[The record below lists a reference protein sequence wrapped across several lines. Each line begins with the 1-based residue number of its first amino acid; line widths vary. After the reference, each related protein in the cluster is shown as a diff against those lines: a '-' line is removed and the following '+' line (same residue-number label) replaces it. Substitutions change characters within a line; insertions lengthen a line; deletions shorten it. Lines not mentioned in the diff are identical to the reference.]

1 MKAEDVKEIRQLLKL
16 TQDELAKKIGVARNT
31 IINYERGGVIPLAK
45 QQLLQSLLELA
56 ILNVDVKKVEI
67 DDKAKVSAYS
77 DNDIIYTSDAIP
89 PINDKEDSG
98 IPHVEKM
105 SIGIPHI
112 ESVEAFCGPGQ
123 GFDIAVMRKE
133 CPVYNIP
140 GMEGAD
146 FTIKAKG
153 RSMIN
158 REFPD
163 RSVKEGDY
171 IGCVKCRSGVIRF
184 GEVYALATS
193 EGVMVKIVQESDREG
208 YVLLESFN
216 KEEGFKPFHY
226 PVVDI
231 HDMALVVAVASISRW
246 A

>member
-1 MKAEDVKEIRQLLKL
+1 MTFPQFNESWLLTGEGKML
-16 TQDELAKKIGVARNT
+16 K
-31 IINYERGGVIPLAK
+31 
-45 QQLLQSLLELA
+45 
-56 ILNVDVKKVEI
+56 
-67 DDKAKVSAYS
+67 DD
-77 DNDIIYTSDAIP
+77 P
-89 PINDKEDSG
+89 E
-98 IPHVEKM
+98 IPHMEAL

-112 ESVEAFCGPGQ
+112 EFIEAYCGPGQ
-123 GFDIAVMRKE
+123 GFDVAVMRKE
-133 CPVYNIP
+133 CPMYNIP

-158 REFPD
+158 REYPD

-193 EGVMVKIVQESDREG
+193 EGIMVKIVQESDREG

-226 PVVDI
+226 PIVDI
-231 HDMALVVAVASISRW
+231 HDMALVVAVASINRW

>member
-1 MKAEDVKEIRQLLKL
+1 MN
-16 TQDELAKKIGVARNT
+16 AKDR
-31 IINYERGGVIPLAK
+31 
-45 QQLLQSLLELA
+45 LLEFLKYLNIGQNKFEAFVGISNGYINNNKGSIGTA
-56 ILNVDVKKVEI
+56 IITKIAAKFPELNITWLQTGEGEML
-67 DDKAKVSAYS
+67 
-77 DNDIIYTSDAIP
+77 
-89 PINDKEDSG
+89 KEDSG

-123 GFDIAVMRKE
+123 GFDITVMRKE

-146 FTIKAKG
+146 FTIRAAG

-158 REFPD
+158 REYPD

-171 IGCVKCRSGVIRF
+171 IGCIKCRSGVVRY

-216 KEEGFKPFHY
+216 KEEGFKSFYY
-226 PVVDI
+226 PIVDI

>member
-1 MKAEDVKEIRQLLKL
+1 MMNSAEILLTIIKHEGLNKNSFAKA
-16 TQDELAKKIGVARNT
+16 IGV
-31 IINYERGGVIPLAK
+31 NYK
-45 QQLLQSLLELA
+45 Q
-56 ILNVDVKKVEI
+56 V
-67 DDKAKVSAYS
+67 Y
-77 DNDIIYTSDAIP
+77 DIISGDTKSITNKFA
-89 PINDKEDSG
+89 DKILHPFPHYKKSWIMTGEGEMFNNSST
-98 IPHVEKM
+98 IPHIEEL

-112 ESVEAFCGPGQ
+112 EAIEAYCGPGQ
-123 GFDIAVMRKE
+123 GFDVTVMRKE
-133 CPVYNIP
+133 CPTYNIP

-146 FTIKAKG
+146 FTIRAKG

-158 REFPD
+158 RDYPD

-171 IGCVKCRSGVIRF
+171 IGCVKCRSGVVRY

-193 EGVMVKIVQESDREG
+193 EGVMIKIVQESDREG

-226 PVVDI
+226 PIIDI
-231 HDMALVVAVASISRW
+231 HDWALVVAVASISRW

>member
-1 MKAEDVKEIRQLLKL
+1 MRKIDRFDNYMKYKELNDNKVTIQLGLSVGTLGKSRKEGRDL
-16 TQDELAKKIGVARNT
+16 SDR
-31 IINYERGGVIPLAK
+31 VIE
-45 QQLLQSLLELA
+45 Q
-56 ILNVDVKKVEI
+56 ILNF
-67 DDKAKVSAYS
+67 
-77 DNDIIYTSDAIP
+77 YTDLNKIWLLTGEGNMLKDES
-89 PINDKEDSG
+89 E
-98 IPHVEKM
+98 IPHVEEL
-105 SIGIPHI
+105 SVGIPHI
-112 ESVEAFCGPGQ
+112 ESVEAYCGPGQ

-146 FTIKAKG
+146 FTIRAKG

-158 REFPD
+158 RDYPD

-171 IGCVKCRSGVIRF
+171 VGCVKCRSGVVRY

-193 EGVMVKIVQESDREG
+193 EGVMIKTVQESDREG

-216 KEEGFKPFHY
+216 KEEGFKPFYY
-226 PVVDI
+226 PIVDI
-231 HDMALVVAVASISRW
+231 HDWALVVAVAIINRW

>member
-1 MKAEDVKEIRQLLKL
+1 MNINERIQQIVSKCFNGNVSAFAR
-16 TQDELAKKIGVARNT
+16 AIGVPQPTLKDIVGGKLNKPSYSVLEKIVNAESLNISSDWLLSEKGEMLKDNT
-31 IINYERGGVIPLAK
+31 E
-45 QQLLQSLLELA
+45 
-56 ILNVDVKKVEI
+56 
-67 DDKAKVSAYS
+67 
-77 DNDIIYTSDAIP
+77 
-89 PINDKEDSG
+89 
-98 IPHVEKM
+98 IPHMEVL
-105 SIGIPHI
+105 SVGIPHI
-112 ESVEAFCGPGQ
+112 ESVEAYCGPGQ
-123 GFDIAVMRKE
+123 GFDVAVMRKE
-133 CPVYNIP
+133 CPMYNIP

-158 REFPD
+158 REYPD

-193 EGVMVKIVQESDREG
+193 EGIMVKIVQESDREG

-226 PVVDI
+226 PIVDI
-231 HDMALVVAVASISRW
+231 HDMALVVAVASINRW

>member
-1 MKAEDVKEIRQLLKL
+1 MN
-16 TQDELAKKIGVARNT
+16 AKDR
-31 IINYERGGVIPLAK
+31 
-45 QQLLQSLLELA
+45 LLEFLKYLNIGQNKFEAFVGISNGYINNNKGSIGTA
-56 ILNVDVKKVEI
+56 IITKIATKYPELNIAWLQTGKGEMLKEDTSIPHAENLNV
-67 DDKAKVSAYS
+67 
-77 DNDIIYTSDAIP
+77 
-89 PINDKEDSG
+89 
-98 IPHVEKM
+98 
-105 SIGIPHI
+105 GIPHI
-112 ESVEAFCGPGQ
+112 ESVEAFCGLGQ

-140 GMEGAD
+140 SMEGAD
-146 FTIKAKG
+146 FTIRAKG

-158 REFPD
+158 REYPD

-171 IGCVKCRSGVIRF
+171 IGCVKCSSGVIRY

-216 KEEGFKPFHY
+216 KEEGFKPFYY
-226 PVVDI
+226 PILDI
-231 HDMALVVAVASISRW
+231 HDWALVVAVASINRW

>member
-1 MKAEDVKEIRQLLKL
+1 MRKIDRFDKYMAFKELNDNKVTIQLGLS
-16 TQDELAKKIGVARNT
+16 IGTLGKSRK
-31 IINYERGGVIPLAK
+31 EGRDLSDRVIE
-45 QQLLQSLLELA
+45 Q
-56 ILNVDVKKVEI
+56 ILNFYTDLNKIWLLTGEGKMLK
-67 DDKAKVSAYS
+67 DD
-77 DNDIIYTSDAIP
+77 T
-89 PINDKEDSG
+89 E
-98 IPHVEKM
+98 IPHMEVL
-105 SIGIPHI
+105 SVGIPHI
-112 ESVEAFCGPGQ
+112 ESVEAYCGPGQ
-123 GFDIAVMRKE
+123 GFDVAVMRKE
-133 CPVYNIP
+133 CPMYNIP

-158 REFPD
+158 REYPD

-193 EGVMVKIVQESDREG
+193 EGIMVKIVQESDREG

-226 PVVDI
+226 PIVDI
-231 HDMALVVAVASISRW
+231 HDMALVVAVASINRW

>member
-1 MKAEDVKEIRQLLKL
+1 MSNINERIQ
-16 TQDELAKKIGVARNT
+16 T
-31 IINYERGGVIPLAK
+31 IIDQNYNGNVSEFERISCIKPYTIKNIVGKRQTKPSYDILESIIRNNVQISTNW
-45 QQLLQSLLELA
+45 LLTGEGKML
-56 ILNVDVKKVEI
+56 K
-67 DDKAKVSAYS
+67 DDS
-77 DNDIIYTSDAIP
+77 
-89 PINDKEDSG
+89 E
-98 IPHVEKM
+98 IPHMEALSV
-105 SIGIPHI
+105 GIPHI
-112 ESVEAFCGPGQ
+112 ESVEAYCGPGQ
-123 GFDIAVMRKE
+123 GFDVTVMRQE
-133 CPVYNIP
+133 CPMYNIP

-158 REFPD
+158 RAYPD

-193 EGVMVKIVQESDREG
+193 EGIMVKIVQESDREG

-226 PVVDI
+226 PAVDI
-231 HDMALVVAVASISRW
+231 HDMALVVAVASINRW

>member
-1 MKAEDVKEIRQLLKL
+1 MN
-16 TQDELAKKIGVARNT
+16 AKDR
-31 IINYERGGVIPLAK
+31 
-45 QQLLQSLLELA
+45 LLEFLKYLNIGQNKFEAFVGISNGYINNNKGSIGTA
-56 ILNVDVKKVEI
+56 IITKIATKYPELNIAWLQTGKGEML
-67 DDKAKVSAYS
+67 
-77 DNDIIYTSDAIP
+77 
-89 PINDKEDSG
+89 KEDPS
-98 IPHVEKM
+98 IPHAENT
-105 SIGIPHI
+105 SSGIPHI

-140 GMEGAD
+140 SMEGAD
-146 FTIKAKG
+146 FTIRAKG

-158 REFPD
+158 RDYPD

-171 IGCVKCRSGVIRF
+171 IGCVKCRSGVVRY

-216 KEEGFKPFHY
+216 KEEGFKPFYY
-226 PVVDI
+226 PILDI
-231 HDMALVVAVASISRW
+231 HDWALVVAVASINRW

>member
-1 MKAEDVKEIRQLLKL
+1 METTVKERLFEFIRH
-16 TQDELAKKIGVARNT
+16 KKIA
-31 IINYERGGVIPLAK
+31 INRFEKTCNLSTGYVGNIRKSIQPEKIKNISHNFPELNMGW
-45 QQLLQSLLELA
+45 LLTGEGEML
-56 ILNVDVKKVEI
+56 K
-67 DDKAKVSAYS
+67 
-77 DNDIIYTSDAIP
+77 
-89 PINDKEDSG
+89 KEDIG
-98 IPHVEKM
+98 IPHVENTNV
-105 SIGIPHI
+105 GIPHI
-112 ESVEAFCGPGQ
+112 DSVEAYCGPGQ

-146 FTIKAKG
+146 FTIRAKG

-158 REFPD
+158 RECPD

-171 IGCVKCRSGVIRF
+171 IGCIKCRSGVVRY

-208 YVLLESFN
+208 YVLLESFK
-216 KEEGFKPFHY
+216 KEEGFKPFNY
-226 PVVDI
+226 PIVDI
-231 HDMALVVAVASISRW
+231 HDWALVVAVASISRW

>member
-1 MKAEDVKEIRQLLKL
+1 MNAKERLLKFL
-16 TQDELAKKIGVARNT
+16 DHLNLGQTAFEENVGISRSYISHNKGSIGSAIVTKIATKYPELNIT
-31 IINYERGGVIPLAK
+31 W
-45 QQLLQSLLELA
+45 LQTGEGEML
-56 ILNVDVKKVEI
+56 
-67 DDKAKVSAYS
+67 
-77 DNDIIYTSDAIP
+77 
-89 PINDKEDSG
+89 KEDHS
-98 IPHVEKM
+98 IPHAENT
-105 SIGIPHI
+105 SSGIPHI

-140 GMEGAD
+140 SMEGAD
-146 FTIKAKG
+146 FTIRAKG

-158 REFPD
+158 RDYPD

-171 IGCVKCRSGVIRF
+171 IGCVKCRSGVVRY
-184 GEVYALATS
+184 GQVYALATS

-216 KEEGFKPFHY
+216 KEEGFKPFYY
-226 PVVDI
+226 PILDI
-231 HDMALVVAVASISRW
+231 HDWALVVAVASINRW

>member
-1 MKAEDVKEIRQLLKL
+1 MGVKERLLTFLNYLNVSQKIFETNCGLSNGFVNGIGKSIRQESLDKISVKYP
-16 TQDELAKKIGVARNT
+16 ELNRTWLMMG
-31 IINYERGGVIPLAK
+31 EGEML
-45 QQLLQSLLELA
+45 
-56 ILNVDVKKVEI
+56 
-67 DDKAKVSAYS
+67 
-77 DNDIIYTSDAIP
+77 
-89 PINDKEDSG
+89 KEDPS
-98 IPHVEKM
+98 IPHAENT
-105 SIGIPHI
+105 SSGIPHI

-140 GMEGAD
+140 SMEGAD
-146 FTIKAKG
+146 FTIRAKG

-158 REFPD
+158 RDYPD
-163 RSVKEGDY
+163 RSVKGGDY
-171 IGCVKCRSGVIRF
+171 IGCVKCRSGVVRY

-216 KEEGFKPFHY
+216 KEEGFKPFYY
-226 PVVDI
+226 PILDI
-231 HDMALVVAVASISRW
+231 HDWALVVAVASINRW